1 MSQCTKNIK
10 NMDYLDQELT
20 RAGLT
25 KGDLTWLNENQKW
38 LLTEP
43 TSGPEN
49 FYCDGELNHTQALA
63 NWERK
68 MKNAGIP
75 QRFITKAQKTF
86 L

>member
-1 MSQCTKNIK
+1 MG
-10 NMDYLDQELT
+10 YLNQELT

-25 KGDLTWLNENQKW
+25 KGDLKWLNENQKW

-43 TSGPEN
+43 ISGPEN
-49 FYCDGELNHTQALA
+49 FYCDGELNHTQ
-63 NWERK
+63 E

-75 QRFITKAQKTF
+75 QRFITKAEKTF